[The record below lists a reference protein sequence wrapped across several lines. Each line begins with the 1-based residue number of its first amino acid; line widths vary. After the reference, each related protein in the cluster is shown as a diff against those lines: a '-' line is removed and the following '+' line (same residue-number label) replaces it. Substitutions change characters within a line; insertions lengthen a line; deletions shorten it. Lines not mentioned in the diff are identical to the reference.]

1 MVDRQSD
8 QGIQAPAAAF
18 ILGVSVR
25 QVQNMAARG
34 LLPSAAKI
42 GSVWTFRR
50 GAILGYRRQK
60 EGEACQRAANVIS
73 IGGTAS
79 GTVVSVCVAE
89 TLDEAYER
97 ALGGSPGGGSRN

>member
-1 MVDRQSD
+1 MGERQSD
-8 QGIQAPAAAF
+8 KGIQAPAAAF

-34 LLPSAAKI
+34 LLPSAAKM

-50 GAILGYRRQK
+50 GAILDYRRQK
-60 EGEACQRAANVIS
+60 ERETCQRAANVIS
-73 IGGTAS
+73 IGEVAS
-79 GTVVSVCVAE
+79 GTAVSVCVVG

-97 ALGGSPGGGSRN
+97 ALGG

>member
-1 MVDRQSD
+1 MAERGD
-8 QGIQAPAAAF
+8 GIQAPIAAS

-25 QVQNMAARG
+25 QIQNMAARG

-50 GAILGYRRQK
+50 GAILDYRRQK
-60 EGEACQRAANVIS
+60 EREACQRAANVIS
-73 IGGTAS
+73 IGAAAS
-79 GTVVSVCVAE
+79 GTGASVSIDG

-97 ALGGSPGGGSRN
+97 ALSG

>member
-1 MVDRQSD
+1 MAEIGD
-8 QGIQAPAAAF
+8 GIQAPIAAS
-18 ILGVSVR
+18 ILGVSIR

-50 GAILGYRRQK
+50 GAILDYRRQK
-60 EGEACQRAANVIS
+60 EREACRQAENTIS
-73 IGGTAS
+73 INARESGMGAS
-79 GTVVSVCVAE
+79 VLVDE

-97 ALGGSPGGGSRN
+97 VLSG

>member
-1 MVDRQSD
+1 MGDKSD
-8 QGIQAPAAAF
+8 KGIQSPAAAF

-34 LLPSAAKI
+34 LLPSAAKM

-50 GAILGYRRQK
+50 GAIQDYRRQK
-60 EGEACQRAANVIS
+60 EREACQQAMNVIS
-73 IGGTAS
+73 IGALAS
-79 GTVVSVCVAE
+79 GTGASVSVDE

-97 ALGGSPGGGSRN
+97 VLSG